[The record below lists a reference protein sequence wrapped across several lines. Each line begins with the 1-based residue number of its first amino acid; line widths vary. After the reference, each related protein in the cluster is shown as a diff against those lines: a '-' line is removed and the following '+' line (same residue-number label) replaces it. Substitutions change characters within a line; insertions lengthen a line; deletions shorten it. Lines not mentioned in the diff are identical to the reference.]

1 MAKANN
7 GRLFRDKIIEY
18 IKSWKI
24 PEIEIKKEY
33 TFGYRITGQKRQIDI
48 VLKNNSNNKYLG
60 IECKFQLSSG
70 TASEKLIYTIV
81 DAQIVPFTVLIA
93 FGGPQLDNIK
103 GELLRRGIGYP
114 FECEY
119 NSENSITKIEDKDS
133 LFKQRVLYELGL
145 E

>member
-1 MAKANN
+1 MPSHPN
-7 GRLFRDKIIEY
+7 GNLLRDKIIEY

-24 PEIEIKKEY
+24 PEIEIRKEY
-33 TFGYRITGQKRQIDI
+33 IFGYRITGQKRRIDI

-145 E
+145 D